1 MNFNIEDD
9 IEIEEKVH
17 NFDDV
22 EAMSAIENEIEV
34 MTALIKKSKGPELD
48 FYKTKLENYS
58 RSVAAATTKYEADAL
73 VREFETRLPDHT
85 ISLRKA
91 REESLGDRVSLY
103 EVHGEVVRNALRR
116 GERLPSLQ
124 GPARIEDPLT
134 ALIKTSQSLARR
146 MSAVRSR

>member
-48 FYKTKLENYS
+48 FYKTKLENLGYQKGDVEN
-58 RSVAAATTKYEADAL
+58 SVQMGMLTPQKYLAGL
-73 VREFETRLPDHT
+73 KKYL
-85 ISLRKA
+85 
-91 REESLGDRVSLY
+91 
-103 EVHGEVVRNALRR
+103 
-116 GERLPSLQ
+116 
-124 GPARIEDPLT
+124 
-134 ALIKTSQSLARR
+134 LIQQSYLHNL
-146 MSAVRSR
+146 S